1 MKIVVCIKQVPD
13 TNEVKLDPVTNTL
26 IRDGVP
32 SIINH
37 DDKSGIE
44 AALQLKE
51 KLGGTVTVVCM
62 GPPQADVA
70 LREALAMGCDDA
82 ILISGREFGGSDTYA
97 TSNIIAAGLKKIGYD
112 LVITGRQAID
122 GDTAQVGPQIAEKL
136 GVPQVSYAE
145 EITPGDKEGTLI
157 VRRQFEDRYHLIE
170 IKTPCL
176 LTALAELAEPRY
188 MHAGGIVDAYQKEIK
203 VLGFE
208 DLKDQ
213 LELDFIGLKGSPTN
227 VYRSFTKQ
235 AKGAGTILND
245 LSADEAVEA
254 IIKKMEE
261 RFII

>member
-1 MKIVVCIKQVPD
+1 
-13 TNEVKLDPVTNTL
+13 
-26 IRDGVP
+26 
-32 SIINH
+32 
-37 DDKSGIE
+37 
-44 AALQLKE
+44 
-51 KLGGTVTVVCM
+51 
-62 GPPQADVA
+62 
-70 LREALAMGCDDA
+70 MGCDDV

-145 EITPGDKEGTLI
+145 EITPGDKEGTLV

>member
-1 MKIVVCIKQVPD
+1 M
-13 TNEVKLDPVTNTL
+13 
-26 IRDGVP
+26 
-32 SIINH
+32 
-37 DDKSGIE
+37 
-44 AALQLKE
+44 
-51 KLGGTVTVVCM
+51 
-62 GPPQADVA
+62 
-70 LREALAMGCDDA
+70 
-82 ILISGREFGGSDTYA
+82 
-97 TSNIIAAGLKKIGYD
+97 
-112 LVITGRQAID
+112 
-122 GDTAQVGPQIAEKL
+122 
-136 GVPQVSYAE
+136 
-145 EITPGDKEGTLI
+145 
-157 VRRQFEDRYHLIE
+157 
-170 IKTPCL
+170 
-176 LTALAELAEPRY
+176 TALAELAEPRY

>member
-122 GDTAQVGPQIAEKL
+122 GDTAQVLTQIGRA
-136 GVPQVSYAE
+136 SC
-145 EITPGDKEGTLI
+145 
-157 VRRQFEDRYHLIE
+157 R
-170 IKTPCL
+170 
-176 LTALAELAEPRY
+176 
-188 MHAGGIVDAYQKEIK
+188 
-203 VLGFE
+203 
-208 DLKDQ
+208 
-213 LELDFIGLKGSPTN
+213 
-227 VYRSFTKQ
+227 
-235 AKGAGTILND
+235 
-245 LSADEAVEA
+245 
-254 IIKKMEE
+254 E
-261 RFII
+261 RV